1 VDGGPRGGMA
11 AAHQMRKIASVRIS
25 GETGT
30 AMRFTEPNSFGAAN
44 SKTVERSLSAE
55 VARLQKLSLDETLSQ
70 SVEEA
75 ERLVNT
81 GHYQEPKHCFK
92 TPTPDRGAGARIAFR
107 ILAKR
112 ANSLIH

>member
-1 VDGGPRGGMA
+1 MA
-11 AAHQMRKIASVRIS
+11 AAHQKREIASVRIS

-75 ERLVNT
+75 ERLVST
-81 GHYQEPKHCFK
+81 GHYHEAEALLQN
-92 TPTPDRGAGARIAFR
+92 TDARVRRAG
-107 ILAKR
+107 KR
-112 ANSLIH
+112 CDLR

>member
-1 VDGGPRGGMA
+1 MA
-11 AAHQMRKIASVRIS
+11 AAHQKRKIASVRIS

-44 SKTVERSLSAE
+44 SKTVERSLAAE

-81 GHYQEPKHCFK
+81 GHYQEAEALLQNA
-92 TPTPDRGAGARIAFR
+92 DARSR
-107 ILAKR
+107 RRSTDCLSNTR
-112 ANSLIH
+112 